1 MKFSYRPIINW
12 FGLQSK
18 TETKTT
24 KPVFNTA
31 PKSISRVRKDIA
43 DWNKALQMAMLEEN
57 PKTWSLY
64 NLLDEILQDAL
75 LKSQVENRK
84 NKSLSQTFS
93 IVGKD
98 GKINKEITD
107 LLQNQIFENEVNSEI
122 LNTK

>member
-1 MKFSYRPIINW
+1 MRFQTIIDWFSLGANTP
-12 FGLQSK
+12 
-18 TETKTT
+18 ETKTT
-24 KPVFNTA
+24 KPVFSTA

-84 NKSLSQTFS
+84 NKSLSQT
-93 IVGKD
+93 
-98 GKINKEITD
+98 
-107 LLQNQIFENEVNSEI
+107 
-122 LNTK
+122 